1 MSKWLSPDEAAAEL
15 GVSRTTILRAIDD
28 RRLTSYRFGKHR
40 EGKTDRRGLSI
51 SREALETFKT
61 ASRVKGR
68 HPQHRLVEA
77 PRPDLMSLAR
87 DLALEDMRGRR

>member
-51 SREALETFKT
+51 SREALETFKK
-61 ASRVKGR
+61 ASVVRRR

-77 PRPDLMSLAR
+77 PRPDLMETAR
-87 DLALEDMRGRR
+87 RMAIRGGR